1 METSGK
7 SSNELVFI
15 VDDEALLGQLAET
28 LLSEAGYRTRT
39 FLDPEDVLREIRD
52 DGERP
57 ALLVT
62 DYVMGTMNGLELI
75 EECKKYHPTLR
86 TILLSGTVSE
96 SYVHKFATRPD
107 HFMTKPYPVQK
118 FVRVVNETL
127 QSTPPD
133 QAKP

>member
-1 METSGK
+1 MDKPGK
-7 SSNELVFI
+7 GSKELVFI

-28 LLSEAGYRTRT
+28 LLTDAGYRTRT

-62 DYVMGTMNGLELI
+62 DYVMGSMTGLELI
-75 EECKKYHPTLR
+75 EECKKYHPELR

-96 SYVHKFATRPD
+96 SYVHKFSIQPD
-107 HFMTKPYPVQK
+107 HFIPKPYQVGK
-118 FVRVVNETL
+118 FVSVVNETL
-127 QSTPPD
+127 RHTAS
-133 QAKP
+133 

>member
-1 METSGK
+1 MDTSGK
-7 SSNELVFI
+7 SSKELVFI

-28 LLSEAGYRTRT
+28 LLTEAGYRTRT

-62 DYVMGTMNGLELI
+62 DYVMGTMTGLELI
-75 EECKKYHPTLR
+75 EECKKFHPTLR

-96 SYVHKFATRPD
+96 SYVHKFTVQPD
-107 HFMTKPYPVQK
+107 HFMPKPYPVAK
-118 FVRVVNETL
+118 FIKLVNDTL
-127 QSTPPD
+127 QRPT
-133 QAKP
+133 A